1 MKLRQAK
8 KILRNV
14 DKYWCGYNSVLCD
27 KHIPNMEYEKKS
39 VRYFLKNQQ
48 LGKKFY
54 SYCIN
59 NNLSIQKAVKVWD
72 KWYKRMYNQS
82 GMPVF

>member
-27 KHIPNMEYEKKS
+27 KHIPNVEYEKK
-39 VRYFLKNQQ
+39 VH
-48 LGKKFY
+48 
-54 SYCIN
+54 
-59 NNLSIQKAVKVWD
+59 
-72 KWYKRMYNQS
+72 
-82 GMPVF
+82 

>member
-27 KHIPNMEYEKKS
+27 KHIPNVEYEKKCIK
-39 VRYFLKNQQ
+39 YFLKNQQ
-48 LGKKFY
+48 LGRKFY
-54 SYCIN
+54 SYCII
-59 NNLSIQKAVKVWD
+59 NNLSIQKAVRIWE
-72 KWYKRMYNQS
+72 KWYGKMHAQCDI
-82 GMPVF
+82 PVF